1 MNLDNNL
8 KCILCGFSGG
18 HIPVVPV
25 VLYGSYPQQIFQC
38 PSCRLAFAH
47 PAPLREEFFEI
58 YSKAYFQSDSRY
70 TGFVDYSKSR
80 SRQYGEGRIFT
91 KKLKKLRHSGKML
104 EVGCATGFFLEG
116 VYSVGGWEAHGVEL
130 SEWAATE
137 ANKKPGLK
145 VTAGTLEEAEFP
157 VDSFDVVVIRDL
169 LEHVTNP
176 VIFLERCHE
185 VLKPGGRIF
194 IKVPNGRCNLQP
206 CIDANRKYGEPV
218 NITQAHLFYFEPEN
232 LRTLMKRCGFRI
244 IDFYAV
250 GLKRG
255 LRALGYIPKI
265 KRKDSTRLHATEK
278 PVQYSTAKKNSTN
291 AKNIRAKTARK
302 TSILI
307 AFKSSDVYYRYKYFV
322 KHSIRIPL
330 SIGHNYIL
338 WAEKV

>member
-1 MNLDNNL
+1 MNPDNNF

-25 VLYGSYPQQIFQC
+25 ILYGSYPQEIFQC

-47 PAPLREEFFEI
+47 PAPSREELFEI
-58 YSKAYFQSDSRY
+58 YSESYFQSESRY
-70 TGFVDYSKSR
+70 TGFADYTRSR

-91 KKLKKLRHSGKML
+91 KKLKKIQHAGKML
-104 EVGCATGFFLEG
+104 EAGCATGFFLEG
-116 VYSVGGWEAHGVEL
+116 VYSIGGWEAYGVEL

-145 VTAGTLEEAEFP
+145 VIAGTLEEAEFP
-157 VDSFDVVVIRDL
+157 ADSFDVVVIRDL
-169 LEHVTNP
+169 LEHVADPIT
-176 VIFLERCHE
+176 FLEKCRK

-194 IKVPNGRCNLQP
+194 IKAPNGRCNLQP
-206 CIDANRKYGEPV
+206 YIDANRKYGETV

-265 KRKDSTRLHATEK
+265 KRKDSTRIHPIEK
-278 PVQYSTAKKNSTN
+278 PVQSSTGKKNN
-291 AKNIRAKTARK
+291 ADTKNIRAKMTRK
-302 TSILI
+302 PSLLT
-307 AFKSSDVYYRYKYFV
+307 AFKSSDVYYRYKYFL

-338 WAEKV
+338 WAEKM